1 MTRDFRPE
9 EAVVSEMVK
18 AWVGQVQGRRS
29 GVRFGKCSKSV
40 RHARENVCLPP
51 INI

>member
-18 AWVGQVQGRRS
+18 AWSRQEIRGS
-29 GVRFGKCSKSV
+29 I
-40 RHARENVCLPP
+40 REMFEVC
-51 INI
+51 